1 MRSDSLEVFSL
12 CLGPFPNRMSN
23 YNLDIALLI
32 KLQEVK
38 TIFSL
43 SQWREHNQDLDES
56 DIEKYLQWIPVEI
69 EEKNGEKQ
77 QKWYLRLNMDLLD

>member
-23 YNLDIALLI
+23 YNLEIALLI

-43 SQWREHNQDLDES
+43 SQWREHNQDLDEN
-56 DIEKYLQWIPVEI
+56 DIEKYLQWIPVEV

-77 QKWYLRLNMDLLD
+77 QKWYLRFNMDLLD